1 MNLFIEE
8 NEPILYEVDGE
19 KTIDGLLED
28 LDCKAEMILFG
39 GADEEDAY
47 ELANLVQEFYAKV
60 KFEQEFYAKVKENE

>member
-47 ELANLVQEFYAKV
+47 ELANLVQEFYTKV
-60 KFEQEFYAKVKENE
+60 KFEKAFSKKVKENE

>member
-28 LDCKAEMILFG
+28 LDCKAEMILLD